1 MNKIIYILILA
12 LVVYSCESDDTLIGY
27 DEIDLKPFIID
38 NYTRDAKQ
46 LYMNEIFHDNN
57 HVNFDNPII
66 DSKEVNKILKI
77 IQTVYDSNSPER
89 DTVFNLYEI
98 HGYYCYSFNSL
109 MLKVKT
115 ELSEIKNLS
124 NEIIPTGNANLD
136 NILSLYNFE
145 SVETAYSYPDF
156 PWLTIYSIN
165 EYNMIPLVKEFSD
178 LSSVLIADF
187 QKGCVGD
194 GNNISL
200 IRSTN
205 SATIT
210 FSIGRGDC
218 PAGCTYHKYWEFNVQ
233 NGKAEFVKSY

>member
-66 DSKEVNKILKI
+66 DSKEVNKILKL
-77 IQTVYDSNSPER
+77 IQAVYDSNSPES

-98 HGYYCYSFNSL
+98 HGYYCYSFNSIG
-109 MLKVKT
+109 LKVKT
-115 ELSEIKNLS
+115 ELPEIKNLS

-136 NILSLYNFE
+136 NLLSIYNFE

-165 EYNMIPLVKEFSD
+165 EYNMIPLEKEFSD
-178 LSSVLIADF
+178 LSSVLIAEF
-187 QKGCVGD
+187 QDGCVGD

-200 IRSTN
+200 IRSPY
-205 SATIT
+205 SSTIT

-218 PAGCTYHKYWEFNVQ
+218 PSGCTYHKYWEFNVQ